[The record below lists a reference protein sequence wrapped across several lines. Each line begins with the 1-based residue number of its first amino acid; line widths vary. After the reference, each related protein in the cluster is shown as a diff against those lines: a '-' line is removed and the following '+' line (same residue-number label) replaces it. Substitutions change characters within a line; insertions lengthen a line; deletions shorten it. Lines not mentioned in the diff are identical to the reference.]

1 MAKIQQKLKLIGL
14 ALAAACLVLCLSAC
28 GPKMVTVQIN
38 DTLAGETSVE
48 VEEGKTVADALEAAN
63 LELGADDL
71 VSPELDAEVSA
82 DTPIVVTRAM
92 NVTIMD
98 GEDSYVAV
106 VTGGTVGDAI
116 VSADI
121 VLKEGDTT
129 DIDTN
134 TEVSEGMVVTITRAP
149 EPEPVVAVTETTYNV
164 PAAPTGV
171 YEISRTPVPNC
182 DDGSHGYYEIQ
193 MSDGSMRYEE
203 Y

>member
-1 MAKIQQKLKLIGL
+1 MTKIQQKLKLIGL

-149 EPEPVVAVTETTYNV
+149 EPEPVVAVTETTYNA